1 MAVVDSKDGCSSC
14 IYFLSTGNDFIG
26 TCRRFPT
33 YQNRH
38 GSEWCGEFVIVP
50 PNPVFETMVQDIE
63 NASEIK
69 IEFVQVDESAKE
81 KRKKVIEEAAKVE
94 PKPKGRPRKA
104 EK

>member
-1 MAVVDSKDGCSSC
+1 MAVVNSKDGCSSC

-50 PNPVFETMVQDIE
+50 PNPVFEAMVQDIE
-63 NASEIK
+63 IAVE
-69 IEFVQVDESAKE
+69 DAKE

-94 PKPKGRPRKA
+94 PKPKGRPRKVQNDA
-104 EK
+104 

>member
-50 PNPVFETMVQDIE
+50 PNPVFEALVQDIE
-63 NASEIK
+63 IS
-69 IEFVQVDESAKE
+69 FQSFDEAKE
-81 KRKKVIEEAAKVE
+81 KRKKVIEEASKTE
-94 PKPKGRPRKA
+94 PKPKGRPKKVA
-104 EK
+104 K